1 MTEKQTDSP
10 SRQRTQPARRVCAD
24 AVMLLLKM
32 ILIATGKNGIP
43 QGGVT
48 SPLLSNLCL
57 NEVDRMLEKA
67 VESTRRGKSTN
78 VQYARFADDIVILI
92 DAERRSDWLVT
103 AIDRRLR
110 EKFAKPVCNS
120 SVDGFR
126 ACFRLVFRL
135 FRLLDRAFSI
145 LLFTETKQPS
155 GFSSR
160 KSHLARRLK
169 SLYVFRKCSSAR
181 ENPGLE
187 MPSVKRLPR
196 CSPARLLPS
205 LSVLSPV
212 EVEGASLGVGGLPA
226 DDGKARV
233 WFSIPA
239 PANGHKSLFQ
249 SKDEPEGSEG

>member
-1 MTEKQTDSP
+1 MTEKQMDSP

-78 VQYARFADDIVILI
+78 VQYARSADGIVILI

-120 SVDGFR
+120 SVDGFH

-160 KSHLARRLK
+160 KSHLACRLK
-169 SLYVFRKCSSAR
+169 SLYVFRNLAIYLTPPAPSS
-181 ENPGLE
+181 
-187 MPSVKRLPR
+187 
-196 CSPARLLPS
+196 
-205 LSVLSPV
+205 SVLGC
-212 EVEGASLGVGGLPA
+212 E
-226 DDGKARV
+226 
-233 WFSIPA
+233 
-239 PANGHKSLFQ
+239 
-249 SKDEPEGSEG
+249 